1 VPTIAE
7 ARALAAHYYQ
17 VGDLGS
23 AEQICRQML
32 AADPRDVYALH
43 LLGLVAFQA
52 GRAEQAVD
60 LLAQALHL
68 QPGLSVIHNSLGVA
82 LTELGRFEEA
92 LASLREALRLRPDYA
107 EAYNNHGNAQ
117 KKMGRNREAEASYR
131 EALRLRPDFVL
142 AHNNLGLVLAEERR
156 AEEALASIGKAL
168 QLQPDYAE
176 AHHNR
181 GNVYKRLGRWQD
193 AAASYREGLRLWPDH
208 PQFHNDLG
216 VIQAKQR
223 HFVEAEACFR
233 AAVRLQPANADFL
246 NNLGSA
252 LTEQERFAEAEACY
266 REALRMTPDC
276 AETHYNL
283 GFNYAAQGNRDEA
296 RPCFEGAVRIKKD
309 YPEAIYRL
317 GVVWAEQGFPDRA
330 LDHYRHALA
339 LRPDDPAVQS
349 SLLLL
354 YHYRPDYEPAA
365 CFAEH
370 LRWGRQFELQGA
382 RGAARDP
389 DPSPRQSRDPH
400 RRLRVGYVSGDFCA
414 HVMGRYSEAVIAS
427 HDRSQVEVFC
437 YANVHREDAFTR
449 RIKALAD
456 HWRSVP
462 GLPDEGVAQ
471 LIREDRIDILVDLS
485 GHTGGNRLRVFALRP
500 APVQVTHCGYPDTT
514 GLAAIDYRLTDP
526 YCDPPGQTERWHIE
540 KVVRL
545 PEAHWCYAPP
555 ALPEVNPLPAQE
567 PGAVTFA
574 SFNNPAKITGPMLAL
589 WARILQKLPRARM
602 VVQCAVGRAGEERVR
617 ATLAANGIEAGRLRL
632 LGRESGQAY
641 YHLYHDVD
649 ICLDTYPYASCNI
662 TADALWMGVPVVTL
676 AGPTCV
682 TRLGVSAIVLAGLE
696 DLVTDS
702 EVAYV
707 ETAVRLANDL
717 PRLKELRAC
726 LRGRAQGTLG
736 NVERFTRQLEAAY
749 RDMWQTYC
757 KEEG

>member
-1 VPTIAE
+1 VATIEE
-7 ARALAAHYYQ
+7 ARALAAHYYH

-32 AADPRDVYALH
+32 AADARDVYALH
-43 LLGLVAFQA
+43 LLGLVAYQA
-52 GRAEQAVD
+52 GKAEHAVD
-60 LLAQALHL
+60 LLTQALRL
-68 QPGLSVIHNSLGVA
+68 QPGLSVIHNSLAVA

-107 EAYNNHGNAQ
+107 EAYNNLGNALQ
-117 KKMGRNREAEASYR
+117 KMGRNREAEASYR
-131 EALRLRPDFVL
+131 QSLRVRPDFAL
-142 AHNNLGLVLAEERR
+142 AHNNLGLALIEQGQ
-156 AEEALASIGKAL
+156 AEEALTSLGEAL
-168 QLQPDYAE
+168 RLQPDYAE

-181 GNVYKRLGRWQD
+181 GNAYKRLGRWQQ
-193 AAASYREGLRLWPDH
+193 AQASYREAVRLRPDQA
-208 PQFHNDLG
+208 QFQNDLG
-216 VIQAKQR
+216 VVQAKQR
-223 HFVEAEACFR
+223 HFVEAEASFR

-266 REALRMTPDC
+266 REALGLAPDC

-309 YPEAIYRL
+309 YAEALYRL

-330 LDHYRHALA
+330 LDYYRQTLA
-339 LRPDDPAVQS
+339 LRPDDQAVQS

-354 YHYRPDYEPAA
+354 YHYRPEYEPAA

-370 LRWGRQFELQGA
+370 LRWGRQFEGQGA
-382 RGAARDP
+382 KGEGRDP
-389 DPSPRQSRDPH
+389 DLSPLQSRDPD
-400 RRLRVGYVSGDFCA
+400 RRLRVAYVSGDFCS

-437 YANVHREDAFTR
+437 YANVHLEDAFSR
-449 RIKALAD
+449 RIKTLAD

-500 APVQVTHCGYPDTT
+500 APVQVTHCGYADTT

-526 YCDPPGQTERWHIE
+526 YCDPPGQTEHFHTE

-545 PEAHWCYAPP
+545 PEAHWCFAPP
-555 ALPEVNPLPAQE
+555 ATPEVNPLPAQE
-567 PGAVTFA
+567 PGAVT
-574 SFNNPAKITGPMLAL
+574 KITGPMIAL
-589 WARILQKLPRARM
+589 WARILKELPRAHM
-602 VVQCAVGRAGEERVR
+602 AVQCAVGRAGEERVR
-617 ATLAANGIEAGRLRL
+617 AAFAGHGIEAERVRL
-632 LGRESGQAY
+632 LGREGGLAY
-641 YHLYHDVD
+641 YRLYHDVD

-696 DLVTDS
+696 DLVTESPDS
-702 EVAYV
+702 YGEA
-707 ETAVRLANDL
+707 AIRLARDL
-717 PRLKELRAC
+717 PRLRELRAQ
-726 LRGRAQGTLG
+726 LRGRVQRTLG

-749 RDMWQTYC
+749 RDMWRIYC
-757 KEEG
+757 R